1 VVSYKALSELVDLGV
16 NIKSESSFSQ
26 TNIDVLQG
34 TERLKTPGSFVV
46 TTSRDKTIMLWDASS
61 GQHLKTFVSI

>member
-1 VVSYKALSELVDLGV
+1 VVSYKALGELVDLGV
-16 NIKSESSFSQ
+16 NINQNRLFSQ
-26 TNIDVLQG
+26 TDLDVLQG

-61 GQHLKTFVSI
+61 GQHLRTFVSI